1 MRLTLRSTLAGLA
14 LTAVGSAVL
23 AADYAIDPTHT
34 FASFQIS
41 HFGASINE
49 ARFDKK
55 EGKLSFDA
63 QAKTGSIDIAFEVDS
78 LTSGVAPF
86 DKHLKSPE
94 LFDAE
99 AHPTFRFASQDFKF
113 DGDKLSEVVGEL
125 TLKDQSHPVSFKATQ
140 FACYENPM
148 LKAEVCGGVFEATI
162 DRTQWGM
169 DYGLDMV
176 AGKEVRL
183 IARIEGVRQ

>member
-1 MRLTLRSTLAGLA
+1 MKSNLRTTLSALA
-14 LTAVGSAVL
+14 LAAIGSSAL

-49 ARFDKK
+49 VRFDKK
-55 EGKLSFDA
+55 DGKLSFDA

-94 LFDAE
+94 IFDAE
-99 AHPTFRFASQDFKF
+99 AYPDFRFVGSDFKF
-113 DGDKLSEVVGEL
+113 DGDKLSSVAGQL
-125 TLKDQSHPVSFKATQ
+125 TLKDQSHLVNFKALQ
-140 FACYENPM
+140 FNCYDSPM
-148 LKAEVCGGVFEATI
+148 LKTEVCGGVFEATI
-162 DRTQWGM
+162 DRTQWGL
-169 DYGLDMV
+169 DYGLNMV
-176 AGKEVRL
+176 AGKDVRL
-183 IARIEGVRQ
+183 IARIEAARQ

>member
-1 MRLTLRSTLAGLA
+1 MKLSLRSTLSALA
-14 LTAVGSAVL
+14 LATIGSTAL

-41 HFGASINE
+41 HFGASMNE
-49 ARFDKK
+49 VRFDKK

-94 LFDAE
+94 IFDAE
-99 AHPTFRFASQDFKF
+99 AHPDFRFAGSDFKF
-113 DGDKLSEVVGEL
+113 DGDALSEVAGEL
-125 TLKDQSHPVSFKATQ
+125 TLKDQTHPVSFKAVQ
-140 FACYENPM
+140 FKCYENPM
-148 LKAEVCGGVFEATI
+148 FKAEVCGGVFEATI

-169 DYGLDMV
+169 DYGLNMV